1 MKVPVKEYKAGTVVK
16 IGAYA
21 DGGAVAYAY
30 IYVVADKAKAVRAME
45 GEKATTD
52 SSAKKPSDKTFIQAT
67 VYSKE
72 NIAYSTDPV
81 TYSFS
86 KAGIASINS
95 QTGKITAMKP
105 GTTKLTIKTLS
116 GKKATVTIKVK

>member
-1 MKVPVKEYKAGTVVK
+1 
-16 IGAYA
+16 
-21 DGGAVAYAY
+21 
-30 IYVVADKAKAVRAME
+30 ME

-52 SSAKKPSDKTFIQAT
+52 SSAKKLTKLELAVGNSKTITPQIQKTSGKTFIQAT